1 MHTIV
6 AIFIF
11 SMARLSFLLIC
22 LVIAQVNLLMRNA
35 NALRK
40 LDTFTV
46 VPSPAPFEGG
56 MDRGRSDQ
64 APAITHIKTHHSFNK
79 SMAGGDLILGGF
91 ATALIASIFC
101 YIRVTGRRNQHSLG

>member
-1 MHTIV
+1 
-6 AIFIF
+6 
-11 SMARLSFLLIC
+11 MARLSFLLIC
-22 LVIAQVNLLMRNA
+22 LVLAQVSLLMQNA

-40 LDTFTV
+40 LDTFAL

-56 MDRGRSDQ
+56 LDRGRGDQ
-64 APAITHIKTHHSFNK
+64 APAVTHIRTHHSFNK

-101 YIRVTGRRNQHSLG
+101 YIRVTRRRNQHSQG